1 MRLFSSTFESDTEIK
16 GKTPTAVL
24 VIEATASYQCV
35 IHLVSGDG
43 WVVQGCVIAILLL
56 GRICESLLVSNIYLL
71 F

>member
-1 MRLFSSTFESDTEIK
+1 MDRVAVDIDLCP
-16 GKTPTAVL
+16 GTPGGFAVP

-35 IHLVSGDG
+35 ILLVSGDG
-43 WVVQGCVIAILLL
+43 WVVQGYIIAILLL